1 MQQSLLYHEDP
12 CSSTIR
18 TSVLKEIDEEDCSE
32 EIIHHLKPKGGP
44 PTEATNAS
52 YSDDEGGI
60 DFNEDELYP
69 YQEEF
74 ENTENF
80 TCHQDYK
87 THTSIVV
94 GLKFWL
100 EGVTLSIT
108 GAFGLFGNLIT
119 LKVLRKQVSL
129 FRTFGSISIF
139 CGTFFEEIPFHD
151 IKDRNLSFVMPC

>member
-119 LKVLRKQVSL
+119 LKVLRKQVNRFPL
-129 FRTFGSISIF
+129 YNLW
-139 CGTFFEEIPFHD
+139 FHFNFLRD
-151 IKDRNLSFVMPC
+151 FL

>member
-1 MQQSLLYHEDP
+1 MPTDSGVTHFGEY
-12 CSSTIR
+12 IW
-18 TSVLKEIDEEDCSE
+18 IDSDE
-32 EIIHHLKPKGGP
+32 GVF
-44 PTEATNAS
+44 
-52 YSDDEGGI
+52 SDDEGGI
-60 DFNEDELYP
+60 DFNEDELYS

-129 FRTFGSISIF
+129 F
-139 CGTFFEEIPFHD
+139 P
-151 IKDRNLSFVMPC
+151 L